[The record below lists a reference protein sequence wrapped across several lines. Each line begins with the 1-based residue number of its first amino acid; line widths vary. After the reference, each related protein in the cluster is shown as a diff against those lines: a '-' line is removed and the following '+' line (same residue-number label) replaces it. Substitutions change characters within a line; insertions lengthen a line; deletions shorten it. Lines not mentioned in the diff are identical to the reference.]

1 MDRENRMLDARLLQA
16 QGHTQVEIA
25 GILGVCE
32 RTVRNYLK
40 QLPRA
45 RKGPKRP
52 SKLDPFKQIILDQ
65 LEANPSYNGELILE
79 RIIRMGYTGK
89 KTVMKEFVAKAR
101 RRLAA
106 TAVQRFETE
115 PGRQA
120 QVDWKEFGKQVIDGR
135 ETRLYAFVMVLGYSR
150 KPFVRFTTDMR
161 QPTLLA
167 CHELAFDHFGGVPE
181 EVLYDNMRTAFQP
194 DQDGQW
200 RPAKRLAALAVHYGF
215 VPKRCRVR
223 RPETK
228 GKVERAI
235 GYLDNNFWPRM
246 DGESLSL
253 SLLNDRVGE
262 WLEAIGAKQI
272 ADLGESRAERF
283 ARESPLLKALPTVD
297 FDSREVVPVV
307 VSRESTVRF
316 ESNRYSVPPEL
327 IATTVLLYVHPL
339 TRQVELF
346 ADGRSV
352 RSFPLAAPGT
362 KTLFVFEEDR
372 TELAMRWAMDRS
384 RLSVRRTPRRR
395 RVAIGAD
402 VDVRPP
408 SLYDSYA
415 GLAEAG
421 A

>member
-25 GILGVCE
+25 GILGICE

-40 QLPRA
+40 QMPQA
-45 RKGPKRP
+45 RKSPKRP
-52 SKLDPFKQIILDQ
+52 SKLDPFRQVILDQ
-65 LEANPSYNGELILE
+65 LEENPSYNGELIFE
-79 RIIRMGYTGK
+79 RIARMGYTGH
-89 KTVMKEFVAKAR
+89 KTVMKDFVARTR
-101 RRLAA
+101 RRIAA

-120 QVDWKEFGKQVIDGR
+120 QVDWKEFGKQVVDDK

-161 QPTLLA
+161 QSTLLA
-167 CHELAFDHFGGVPE
+167 CHELAFAYFGGVPE

-194 DQDGQW
+194 DQDGHW
-200 RPAKRLAALAVHYGF
+200 RPTKRLAALAVHYGF

-228 GKVERAI
+228 GKVERTI

-246 DGESLSL
+246 DSEVLSL
-253 SLLNDRVGE
+253 SLLNERVAE
-262 WLEAIGAKQI
+262 WLEAIGSRKI

-283 ARESPLLKALPTVD
+283 AREAPLLKALPAED
-297 FDSREVVPVV
+297 FDARDVVPVI
-307 VSRESTVRF
+307 VSRESTIRF
-316 ESNRYSVPPEL
+316 ETNRYSAPPEF

-339 TRQVELF
+339 TRQAELV

-352 RSFPLAAPGT
+352 RVFSLAMPGSHA
-362 KTLFVFEEDR
+362 LLVFEEDR
-372 TELAMRWAMDRS
+372 KELAARWAMDRS
-384 RLSVRRTPRRR
+384 RLAVRRTPRRR
-395 RVAIGAD
+395 HLPVTAD
-402 VDVRPP
+402 VEVRSP
-408 SLYDSYA
+408 SSYDAYA
-415 GLAEAG
+415 GIAEVG

>member
-40 QLPRA
+40 QMPQA
-45 RKGPKRP
+45 RKRPKRP
-52 SKLDPFKQIILDQ
+52 SKLDSFKHVILDQ
-65 LEANPSYNGELILE
+65 LEENPSYNGELIFE
-79 RIIRMGYTGK
+79 RIVRMGYVGK
-89 KTVMKEFVAKAR
+89 KTVMKAFIAKTR

-120 QVDWKEFGKQVIDGR
+120 QVDWKEFGKQVVDGR
-135 ETRLYAFVMVLGYSR
+135 VTRLYAFVMVLGYSR

-161 QPTLLA
+161 QSTLLA
-167 CHELAFDHFGGVPE
+167 CHELAFAHFGGVPE
-181 EVLYDNMRTAFQP
+181 ELLYDNMRTAFQP

-200 RPAKRLAALAVHYGF
+200 RPTKRLAALAVHYGF
-215 VPKRCRVR
+215 VPRRCRVR

-228 GKVERAI
+228 GKVERTI

-246 DGESLSL
+246 DCEVLSL
-253 SLLNDRVGE
+253 ALLNECVGD
-262 WLEAIGAKQI
+262 WLEAICSKKI

-283 ARESPLLKALPTVD
+283 ARESPLLKALPADD
-297 FDSREVVPVV
+297 FDARDVVPAI
-307 VSRESTVRF
+307 VSRESTIRF
-316 ESNRYSVPPEL
+316 ETNRYSAPPEF

-339 TRQVELF
+339 TRQAELF

-352 RSFPLAAPGT
+352 RSFPLAAPGSHA
-362 KTLFVFEEDR
+362 LLVFEQDR
-372 TELAMRWAMDRS
+372 KELSMRWAMDRS
-384 RLSVRRTPRRR
+384 RLAVRRMPRRR
-395 RVAIGAD
+395 YAPVGVD

-408 SLYDSYA
+408 SSYDAYA
-415 GLAEAG
+415 GIAEVG

>member
-1 MDRENRMLDARLLQA
+1 MDREQSMLEARLLQA
-16 QGHTQVEIA
+16 QGYKQLEIA
-25 GILGVCE
+25 EMLGVCE
-32 RTVRNYLK
+32 RTIRNHLRQK
-40 QLPRA
+40 PEA
-45 RKGPKRP
+45 RKCPKRA
-52 SKLDPFKQIILDQ
+52 SKLDPFKQVILDQ
-65 LEANPSYNGELILE
+65 LEENPSYNGELIFE
-79 RIIRMGYTGK
+79 RIVRMGYGGQ
-89 KTVMKEFVAKAR
+89 KTVMKAFIAKVR

-120 QVDWKEFGKQVIDGR
+120 QVDWKEFGKQVVDGR
-135 ETRLYAFVMVLGYSR
+135 VTKLYAFVMVLGYSR

-161 QPTLLA
+161 QSTLLA
-167 CHELAFDHFGGVPE
+167 CHELAFAYFGGVPE

-194 DQDGQW
+194 DQEGQW
-200 RPAKRLAALAVHYGF
+200 RPTKRLAALAVHHGF

-228 GKVERAI
+228 GKVERTI

-253 SLLNDRVGE
+253 ALLNERVGE
-262 WLEAIGAKQI
+262 WLEAICAKKI

-283 ARESPLLKALPTVD
+283 ARESPLLKALPSGD
-297 FDSREVVPVV
+297 FDARDVVPVV

-339 TRQVELF
+339 TRQAELF

-352 RSFPLAAPGT
+352 RSFPLGAPGT
-362 KTLFVFEEDR
+362 RTLLVFEEDR
-372 TELAMRWAMDRS
+372 KELAVRWAMDRS
-384 RLSVRRTPRRR
+384 RVAIRRTPRRR
-395 RVAIGAD
+395 RVSIGSD
-402 VDVRPP
+402 VEVRPS
-408 SLYDSYA
+408 SLYDAYA
-415 GLAEAG
+415 GLAEVG

>member
-25 GILGVCE
+25 EMLGICE

-40 QLPRA
+40 QMPQA
-45 RKGPKRP
+45 RKRPKRP
-52 SKLDPFKQIILDQ
+52 SKLDPFKPVIVEQ
-65 LEANPSYNGELILE
+65 LEENPSYNGELIFE
-79 RIIRMGYTGK
+79 RIARMGYTGQ
-89 KTVMKEFVAKAR
+89 KTVMKAFIAKTR
-101 RRLAA
+101 HRIAA

-120 QVDWKEFGKQVIDGR
+120 QVDWKEFGKQAVDGR

-161 QPTLLA
+161 QSTLLA
-167 CHELAFDHFGGVPE
+167 CHELAFAHFGGVPE

-194 DQDGQW
+194 DQEGQW

-228 GKVERAI
+228 GKVERTI

-246 DGESLSL
+246 AGEALSL
-253 SLLNDRVGE
+253 ALLNERVGE
-262 WLEAIGAKQI
+262 WLEAIGAKKI

-283 ARESPLLKALPTVD
+283 AREAPLLKTLPAGG
-297 FDSREVVPVV
+297 FDAREVVPVV
-307 VSRESTVRF
+307 ISREATIRF

-327 IATTVLLYVHPL
+327 IATTALLYVHPL
-339 TRQVELF
+339 TRQAELF

-362 KTLFVFEEDR
+362 RTLLVFEEDR
-372 TELAMRWAMDRS
+372 KELAFRWAMDRS
-384 RLSVRRTPRRR
+384 RMAIRRAPSRRR
-395 RVAIGAD
+395 APAVAD
-402 VDVRPP
+402 VEVRPP
-408 SLYDSYA
+408 SLYDAYA
-415 GLAEAG
+415 GLAEVG

>member
-1 MDRENRMLDARLLQA
+1 MLDARLLQA

-25 GILGVCE
+25 EMLGICE

-40 QLPRA
+40 QMPQA
-45 RKGPKRP
+45 RKSPKRP
-52 SKLDPFKQIILDQ
+52 SKLDPFKPVIVEQ
-65 LEANPSYNGELILE
+65 LEENPSYNGELIFE
-79 RIIRMGYTGK
+79 RIARMGYTGQ
-89 KTVMKEFVAKAR
+89 KTVMKAFIAKTR
-101 RRLAA
+101 HRIAA

-120 QVDWKEFGKQVIDGR
+120 QVDWKEFGKQAVDGR

-161 QPTLLA
+161 QSTLLA
-167 CHELAFDHFGGVPE
+167 CHELAFAHFGGVPE
-181 EVLYDNMRTAFQP
+181 EVLYDNMRTTFQP
-194 DQDGQW
+194 DQEGQW

-228 GKVERAI
+228 GKVERTI

-246 DGESLSL
+246 AGEALSL
-253 SLLNDRVGE
+253 ALLNERVGE
-262 WLEAIGAKQI
+262 WLEAIGAKKI

-283 ARESPLLKALPTVD
+283 AREAPLLKTLPAGG
-297 FDSREVVPVV
+297 FDAREVVPVV
-307 VSRESTVRF
+307 VSREATIRF

-327 IATTVLLYVHPL
+327 IATTALLYVHPL
-339 TRQVELF
+339 TRQAELF

-362 KTLFVFEEDR
+362 RTLLVFEEDR
-372 TELAMRWAMDRS
+372 KELALRWAMDRS
-384 RLSVRRTPRRR
+384 RMAIRRAPSRRR
-395 RVAIGAD
+395 APAVAD
-402 VDVRPP
+402 VEVRPP
-408 SLYDSYA
+408 SLYDAYA
-415 GLAEAG
+415 GLAEVG

>member
-25 GILGVCE
+25 EMLGICE

-40 QLPRA
+40 QMPQA
-45 RKGPKRP
+45 RRSPKRP
-52 SKLDPFKQIILDQ
+52 SKLDPYKPIIVDQ
-65 LEANPSYNGELILE
+65 LEENPSFNGELIFE
-79 RIIRMGYTGK
+79 RIMRMGYTGQ
-89 KTVMKEFVAKAR
+89 KTVMKAFIAKTR
-101 RRLAA
+101 HRIAA

-120 QVDWKEFGKQVIDGR
+120 QVDWKEFGKQAVDGR

-161 QPTLLA
+161 QSTLLV
-167 CHELAFDHFGGVPE
+167 CHELAFAHFGGVPE

-194 DQDGQW
+194 DQEGQW

-228 GKVERAI
+228 GKVERTI

-246 DGESLSL
+246 AGEALSL
-253 SLLNDRVGE
+253 ALLNERVGE
-262 WLEAIGAKQI
+262 WLEAIGAKKI

-283 ARESPLLKALPTVD
+283 AREAPLLKALPAGD
-297 FDSREVVPVV
+297 FDAREVVPVV
-307 VSRESTVRF
+307 VSREATIRF

-327 IATTVLLYVHPL
+327 IATTALLYVHPL
-339 TRQVELF
+339 TRQAELF

-362 KTLFVFEEDR
+362 RTLLVFEEDR
-372 TELAMRWAMDRS
+372 KELAFRWAMDRS
-384 RLSVRRTPRRR
+384 RVAIRRAPRRR
-395 RVAIGAD
+395 RAPAVAD
-402 VDVRPP
+402 VEVRPP
-408 SLYDSYA
+408 SLYDAYA
-415 GLAEAG
+415 GLAEVG

>member
-25 GILGVCE
+25 EMLGICA
-32 RTVRNYLK
+32 RTVRNYLT
-40 QLPRA
+40 QMPQA
-45 RKGPKRP
+45 RKRPKRP
-52 SKLDPFKQIILDQ
+52 SQLDPFKPVIVEQ
-65 LEANPSYNGELILE
+65 LEENPSYNGELIFE
-79 RIIRMGYTGK
+79 RIARMGYTGQ
-89 KTVMKEFVAKAR
+89 KTVMKAFIAKTR
-101 RRLAA
+101 HRIAA

-120 QVDWKEFGKQVIDGR
+120 QVDWKEFGKQAVDGR

-161 QPTLLA
+161 QSTLLA
-167 CHELAFDHFGGVPE
+167 CHELAFAHFGGVPE

-194 DQDGQW
+194 DQEGQW

-228 GKVERAI
+228 GKVERTI

-246 DGESLSL
+246 AGEALSL
-253 SLLNDRVGE
+253 ALLNERVGE
-262 WLEAIGAKQI
+262 WLEAIGAKKI

-283 ARESPLLKALPTVD
+283 AREAPLLKTLPAGG
-297 FDSREVVPVV
+297 FDAREVVPVV
-307 VSRESTVRF
+307 ISREATIRF

-327 IATTVLLYVHPL
+327 IATTALLYVHPL
-339 TRQVELF
+339 TRQAELF

-362 KTLFVFEEDR
+362 RTLLVFEEDR
-372 TELAMRWAMDRS
+372 KELAFRWAMDRS
-384 RLSVRRTPRRR
+384 RMAIRRAPSRRR
-395 RVAIGAD
+395 APAVAD
-402 VDVRPP
+402 VEVRPP
-408 SLYDSYA
+408 SLYDAYA
-415 GLAEAG
+415 GLAEVG